1 MKRRYSY
8 LCLLVLCMIS
18 CKDNSIDFGT
28 VEYYPDFLWSKS
40 SVTPVKKIFD
50 FDFSQDAKDDPN
62 SFAEFQFVDN
72 DGKPINTNEM
82 QVFIDGKQLVDN
94 KFVVK
99 SDVSSIVLLFT
110 FSPTVKEG
118 NHQGYLKLINH
129 QLDRLDSQPL
139 TSGQKVDA
147 FQWTLSYDKCMN
159 PLAKALMWI
168 GIGIIAILAVW
179 FIVLRPIIYP
189 RFGSIQKT
197 FNVPGMAPLI
207 VKMTGARMVVI
218 SSEQKKQGFWD
229 ALIKGSVVY
238 KSHPSFI
245 SPITMRPTKGRK
257 ILVRVDS
264 STYRVSPNPM
274 PGIGTATIDNIR
286 SKMHITI
293 N

>member
-1 MKRRYSY
+1 
-8 LCLLVLCMIS
+8 MIS